1 MPLLKTALVY
11 DFDGTLAKGNIQEHS
26 FIPSIGTDVKEFWAE
41 AQKLS
46 REQDADPILT
56 YMWVMLRQ
64 TGHPITRELLAG
76 HGADVPLFNGVQEWF
91 PRINAYASKIGL
103 SLEHYIISSGI
114 REMIQGC
121 PVAHEFEEIFASHF
135 IYMDGK
141 AVWPGASVNYTTK
154 TQYLFRIN
162 KGIKNHWDNES
173 INKWMPMQ
181 ERPVPFSRILFIG
194 DGETDVPSMK
204 MVRLQGGHS
213 IAVFDPDK
221 WETPGTQKLTRRL
234 IAEDRINFFTPADYL
249 EGSQL
254 DVTVKGLL
262 GKIARE
268 EAQYRGA
275 D

>member
-1 MPLLKTALVY
+1 
-11 DFDGTLAKGNIQEHS
+11 
-26 FIPSIGTDVKEFWAE
+26 
-41 AQKLS
+41 
-46 REQDADPILT
+46 
-56 YMWVMLRQ
+56 
-64 TGHPITRELLAG
+64 
-76 HGADVPLFNGVQEWF
+76 
-91 PRINAYASKIGL
+91 
-103 SLEHYIISSGI
+103 
-114 REMIQGC
+114 
-121 PVAHEFEEIFASHF
+121 
-135 IYMDGK
+135 MDGK

-234 IAEDRINFFTPADYL
+234 IAEDRVNFFTPADYRD
-249 EGSQL
+249 GSQL

-275 D
+275 N